1 LRVRFLGH
9 ATVLIE
15 ARENV
20 LIDPFIRGN
29 PVCPMRLE
37 DLPKIDYI
45 LVTHGHGDHLGD
57 TVEVAKKFDATVVC
71 NYEISIYLKKQGVKT
86 HPMHVGGSY
95 TFSFGKLKMTP
106 ALHGSS
112 ILEGDNLLYAGN
124 PCGFL
129 LTIENK
135 KLYHAGDTGLTK
147 DMELLRDEGVDIAFL
162 PIGGNFVMDVE
173 DALKAVDFIKPGLV
187 VPMHYGTWELIFA
200 DVEYFKKEVER
211 RGVKCVILRPG
222 ESVEI

>member
-29 PVCPMRLE
+29 PVCPVRLE

-71 NYEISIYLKKQGVKT
+71 NYEISVYLKKQGVKT
-86 HPMHVGGSY
+86 HLGRAHV
-95 TFSFGKLKMTP
+95 
-106 ALHGSS
+106 
-112 ILEGDNLLYAGN
+112 
-124 PCGFL
+124 
-129 LTIENK
+129 
-135 KLYHAGDTGLTK
+135 
-147 DMELLRDEGVDIAFL
+147 
-162 PIGGNFVMDVE
+162 
-173 DALKAVDFIKPGLV
+173 
-187 VPMHYGTWELIFA
+187 
-200 DVEYFKKEVER
+200 
-211 RGVKCVILRPG
+211 
-222 ESVEI
+222 